1 MFVGV
6 GAARVRDLFQ
16 QAQDRAPSIIFMGG
30 VQTVRAQDVINDGDI
45 TDRGN
50 QVQAPRWGD
59 QSGEP
64 GATESPRA

>member
-1 MFVGV
+1 V
-6 GAARVRDLFQ
+6 
-16 QAQDRAPSIIFMGG
+16 G

-59 QSGEP
+59 QSGEQ
-64 GATESPRA
+64 GETESPRA